1 MPYVGDEGC
10 HFERIACYSCGHFCR
25 GNDIISL
32 SKLVTLSRN
41 VFVKYRR
48 YRGRKDAYHL
58 CKSLWVL
65 TEVERFQVMLCGHE
79 VVDRADLVN

>member
-1 MPYVGDEGC
+1 
-10 HFERIACYSCGHFCR
+10 
-25 GNDIISL
+25 
-32 SKLVTLSRN
+32 LVTLSRN

-48 YRGRKDAYHL
+48 YRGRKDATHL